1 MYCIGLV
8 CFTSPTLVQH
18 IPTTLIISSI
28 CTAQVVRNKPVAK
41 EAPGKRKCNCRQE
54 MRTTQL
60 GPGRF
65 QMTQEVVCD
74 ECPNIKWVTVLLA
87 ETDNTGDNGVFL
99 YMLSNKDNSFI
110 IMVRICLSMIPGWW
124 MRRELWRWRL
134 NREWEMRWS
143 TLSLE
148 KVSNLLNHHDNMG
161 KQG

>member
-65 QMTQEVVCD
+65 QMSQEVVCD
-74 ECPNIKWVTVLLA
+74 ECPNIKWVTASGVLL
-87 ETDNTGDNGVFL
+87 
-99 YMLSNKDNSFI
+99 
-110 IMVRICLSMIPGWW
+110 CGW
-124 MRRELWRWRL
+124 LCPAP
-134 NREWEMRWS
+134 
-143 TLSLE
+143 TLSCACWVLSAKKE
-148 KVSNLLNHHDNMG
+148 CLCKWIHLKMCSIPVVPNQGSRTLGVLG
-161 KQG
+161 KSTGATWED